1 MTPKTPHATLIECA
15 GWFRGTLLDAQPLR
29 VDAFCEPL
37 DGHCGDFIGLYRPS
51 PSVVLGVIADA
62 CGHGAEAAALLEAAA
77 EPGDDLPLSGRSPAE
92 LLEAFGA
99 GVAARAGAVD
109 GKFITAMVFTLDIQ
123 RGILTVALAGHPPPV
138 LVQQG
143 TLITQSW
150 PGGLPIGVDSTI
162 GAEDIT
168 IQLSPGDTVVAFTD
182 GVADA
187 RSVANE
193 TLGFEGAR
201 AMLGHA
207 ARSTDPVAA
216 ALKALGPGQRRDWQA
231 DDTTAMFIRFGC
243 VEHASEIGR
252 GEAWTP
258 R

>member
-1 MTPKTPHATLIECA
+1 MTHMTPHATLIECA
-15 GWFRGTLLDAQPLR
+15 GWFRGTLLDAPPLR

-77 EPGDDLPLSGRSPAE
+77 EPSSDVPLSGRSPAE

-123 RGILTVALAGHPPPV
+123 SGVLTVALAGHPPSV

-143 TLITQSW
+143 KLLERSW
-150 PGGLPIGVDSTI
+150 PAGLPIGIDSTI

-168 IQLSPGDTVVAFTD
+168 IQLSPGDAVVAFTD

-187 RSVANE
+187 RTVSDT

-201 AMLGHA
+201 VMLGRA

-216 ALKALGPGQRRDWQA
+216 ALRALGADQQRGWQA
-231 DDTTAMFIRFGC
+231 DDTTAMFIRFGD
-243 VEHASEIGR
+243 VEQTSEIGR

-258 R
+258 Q